1 MNKET
6 AQKIISSEL
15 PFLAEKYHVKNM
27 GIFGSVARGEQ
38 TENSDIDILVEFSAP
53 IGFFDFIKLENELSK
68 LLRKKVD
75 LISKKSLKPSIKD
88 IILNEVA
95 YV

>member
-1 MNKET
+1 MDKET

-15 PFLAEKYHVKNM
+15 PLLAKKYYVKNI

-38 TENSDIDILVEFSAP
+38 TPKSDIDILVEFSAP
-53 IGFFDFIKLENELSK
+53 IGFFDFIKLENELSN
-68 LLRKKVD
+68 LLGRKVD
-75 LISKKSLKPSIKD
+75 LISKKAMKPAIKD

>member
-15 PFLAEKYHVKNM
+15 PRLSEQYHIKNI

-38 TENSDIDILVEFSAP
+38 TKNSDIDILVEFDAP
-53 IGFFDFIKLENELSK
+53 IGFFDFIKLENELGK
-68 LLRKKVD
+68 LLGRKVD
-75 LISKKSLKPSIKD
+75 LISKKALKPAIKD